1 MTASMRELI
10 ENHVELTRKLE
21 RANEE
26 LKRKDQLKNEFINIA
41 AHELRAPMQPILGL
55 AELLRRRISGR
66 TVRGS
71 NSGSAVGGSNSS
83 CTSKDVEHTPI
94 AL

>member
-41 AHELRAPMQPILGL
+41 RSRVACTYAANIRPC
-55 AELLRRRISGR
+55 R
-66 TVRGS
+66 TS
-71 NSGSAVGGSNSS
+71 SAQD
-83 CTSKDVEHTPI
+83 KW
-94 AL
+94 